1 MKQAAIIVLS
11 FLFLFPSCKNAA
23 GGKEKLPDTV
33 AASTAHLKNTPHTI
47 NDELLE
53 DAPEFITSFYTAN
66 GNKTIWTAEADRKAL
81 HNAIQEAAQDGL
93 MPKEYNITAL
103 LEYEN
108 NRAITEGD
116 CAAYDILLTKSFRKL
131 ATHLHNGK
139 LKPYTVYYDWALPGK
154 SINANK
160 LLTAALDKH
169 SVTETLDQCRPSNKM
184 YAGLR
189 KSMKFLNSLPD
200 DDGYKGLSAD
210 TNSKLKDSSAVVGI
224 IKARLAYWKDLDTTY
239 SKGNVFDRNTFRAV
253 KKFQKRHGIYPDG
266 IVRSTTVKALNIS
279 LEKRKQQIVANL
291 ERWRW
296 FADDF
301 GAKAF
306 VINIAEFQMA
316 IVENSRDTVAMYN
329 VVVGKPGRR
338 TPVLHSVMNNIVLNP
353 TWTVPPTILK
363 EDLTPTASKDR
374 SYFASHNMKIYRHN
388 DTMETSAE
396 DWDPEKADHYR
407 YVQGPGSSNSLGQV
421 KFNFKNNF
429 SVYLHD
435 TNHKELF
442 GRGYRALSSG
452 CVRVQN
458 PLKLAGY
465 VLDKEDSGWDKAKL
479 DSVIAQGETKNVGL
493 KQGTHVH
500 QLYWTAWM
508 DKGDV
513 QFRNDIYNL
522 DKVLYKKLRQ

>member
-1 MKQAAIIVLS
+1 MMKAAIITLS
-11 FLFLFPSCKNAA
+11 MIFIFSSCKNAA
-23 GGKEKLPDTV
+23 GGKEKLPDAI
-33 AASTAHLKNTPHTI
+33 AASTAHLKNSPQQIDTS
-47 NDELLE
+47 LLN
-53 DAPEFITSFYTAN
+53 DAPEAIADFYKAN
-66 GNKTIWTAEADRKAL
+66 GSKTVWTDEADRKAL
-81 HNAIQEAAQDGL
+81 HLAIQEAAQDGL
-93 MPKEYNITAL
+93 LPKEYNITAL

-108 NRAITEGD
+108 NRIITEED

-131 ATHLHNGK
+131 ATHLHKGK

-160 LLTAALDKH
+160 LLTAALNKH
-169 SVTETLDQCRPSNKM
+169 SVGETLNQCRPSNKM

-189 KSMKFLNSLPD
+189 KSMKFLNSLPED
-200 DDGYKGLSAD
+200 DDYKGLSAD
-210 TNSKLKDSSAVVGI
+210 TNIKLKDSSAVVGV

-239 SKGNVFDRNTFRAV
+239 AKSNVFDRNMLKAV
-253 KKFQKRHGIYPDG
+253 KRFQKRHGIYPDG
-266 IVRSTTVKALNIS
+266 IVRNTTVKALNIS
-279 LEKRKQQIVANL
+279 LDKRKQQIVANL

-363 EDLTPTASKDR
+363 EDLTPSAIKDR
-374 SYFASHNMKIYRHN
+374 SYFANHNMKIYRHN
-388 DTMETSAE
+388 DTLETSAE
-396 DWDPEKADHYR
+396 DWDPEKANHYR

-421 KFNFKNNF
+421 KFNFKNSF

-442 GRGYRALSSG
+442 NRGYRALSSG

-458 PLKLAGY
+458 PLKLARY
-465 VLDKEDSGWDKAKL
+465 VLDKEDTGWNKEKL
-479 DSVIAQGETKNVGL
+479 DSMIAQGETKNVGL

-508 DKGDV
+508 NEGGI

>member
-1 MKQAAIIVLS
+1 MKKAATLLLSII
-11 FLFLFPSCKNAA
+11 FLFPSCKNVA
-23 GGKEKLPDTV
+23 GGKEKLPDTET
-33 AASTAHLKNTPHTI
+33 ASTAYLKNSSYFI
-47 NDELLE
+47 DASLLNDEPK
-53 DAPEFITSFYTAN
+53 AITAFYEAN
-66 GNKTIWTAEADRKAL
+66 GLKTVWTDKADRKAL
-81 HNAIQEAAQDGL
+81 HNAIQEAVNDGL
-93 MPKEYNITAL
+93 LPKEYNLTAL
-103 LEYEN
+103 LEFEN
-108 NRAITEGD
+108 NTSITEDD
-116 CAAYDILLTKSFRKL
+116 CIAYDILLTKSFRKL
-131 ATHLHNGK
+131 ATHLHKGK
-139 LKPYTVYYDWALPGK
+139 LAPYNVYHDWALPGK
-154 SINANK
+154 FIDANK
-160 LLTAALDKH
+160 LLIAAIEKH
-169 SVTETLDQCRPSNKM
+169 SVSETLDKCRPSNKM

-189 KSMKFLNSLPD
+189 KSMKFLSSLSD
-200 DDGYKGLSAD
+200 DASYNGLATD
-210 TNSKLKDSSAVVGI
+210 TNVRLHDSGTVVSI
-224 IKARLAYWKDLDTTY
+224 VKARLAFWKDLDTTY
-239 SKGNVFDRNTFRAV
+239 AKGIVFDRNTLRAV
-253 KKFQKRHGIYPDG
+253 KRFQKRHGIYPDG
-266 IVRSTTVKALNIS
+266 IVRTSTVKALNIS
-279 LEKRKQQIVANL
+279 LDKRKQQIVANL

-301 GAKAF
+301 GSKAF
-306 VINIAEFQMA
+306 VINIPEFQMA
-316 IVENSRDTVAMYN
+316 VVENGRDTVAMYN

-363 EDLTPTASKDR
+363 EDLTPSASKDR
-374 SYFASHNMKIYRHN
+374 SYFASHNMKIYRYK
-388 DTMETSAE
+388 DTIETTAE

-421 KFNFKNNF
+421 KFNFKNSF

-435 TNHKELF
+435 TNHKEMF

-465 VLDKEDSGWDKAKL
+465 VLDKENAGWDKEKL
-479 DSVIAQGETKNVGL
+479 DSMIAQGETKNVGL

-508 DKGDV
+508 DEGGL